1 MSTSII
7 QIITTDQV
15 RYVGIL
21 SEINKEDQSV
31 ELRNITIFG
40 TEEREVETKV
50 KKESEKLDLKIFKGS
65 EIIELNVI
73 KQDQLD

>member
-65 EIIELNVI
+65 EIKELNVI
-73 KQDQLD
+73 K